1 MVAKR
6 TEESATRKGPRAA
19 ILRLAQQL
27 HEEARR
33 SDSYADAI
41 VAELVACA
49 WLLDVRRGKGS
60 RAIEHAARALLA
72 TIDGSHVAERSTP
85 RPLPSPTSWWDAMQR
100 FAADRLEPIQQFQ
113 SETPRRRAAVHALIA
128 TAMVEHAIA
137 LIPGVEAT
145 RDEAVARLL
154 VRLDGRMPKDAA
166 QLARWTLTA
175 CEVPGERTNRAD
187 AGSRAKRRRIAE
199 K

>member
-1 MVAKR
+1 MVQR
-6 TEESATRKGPRAA
+6 TDEPATRKGPRAA

-33 SDSYADAI
+33 SDSYADAVI
-41 VAELVACA
+41 AELVACA

-60 RAIEHAARALLA
+60 RAIEHAARAMLA

-85 RPLPSPTSWWDAMQR
+85 RPLPSPTAWWDAMQR
-100 FAADRLEPIQQFQ
+100 FAAQRLEPLQQFQ
-113 SETPRRRAAVHALIA
+113 SQTPRRRAAVHALIA
-128 TAMVEHAIA
+128 TAMVEHVIA
-137 LIPGVEAT
+137 LVPGVEAD
-145 RDEAVARLL
+145 RDAAVARLL

-175 CEVPGERTNRAD
+175 AEVPGERTNRAD
-187 AGSRAKRRRIAE
+187 AGGRAKKRRTAE